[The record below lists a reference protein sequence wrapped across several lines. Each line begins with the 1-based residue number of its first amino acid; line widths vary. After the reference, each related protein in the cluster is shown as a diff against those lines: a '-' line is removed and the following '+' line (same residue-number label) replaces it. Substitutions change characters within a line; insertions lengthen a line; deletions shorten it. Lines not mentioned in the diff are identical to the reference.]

1 MATKP
6 TPGASDGT
14 WGTEMNTFLEVSLD
28 VNGKIATEALQTDAT
43 APTADAA
50 VVNKKYVDSLAISVI
65 KAWVQFDGD
74 DGTIQGTGFN
84 VASVTRTDV
93 GKYTIAFTDNLA
105 NNDYAVSGFCADG
118 TTGAGFVC
126 NQTSG
131 SPESTSQILIETW
144 DSEAAA
150 LADFSRVHII
160 IIGDQV

>member
-1 MATKP
+1 MAAKP

-14 WGTEMNTFLEVSLD
+14 YGTEMNAFLDVSLAAD
-28 VNGKIATEALQTDAT
+28 GKVKDGAVFSTSA
-43 APTADAA
+43 APTVDAGVA
-50 VVNKKYVDSLAISVI
+50 NKKYVDSLAISVI
-65 KAWVQFDGD
+65 KAWVQFNGD
-74 DGTIQGTGFN
+74 DGVIQGTGFN
-84 VASVTRTDV
+84 VTSVTRTDV
-93 GKYTIAFTDNLA
+93 GKYTIDFTDNLA

-131 SPESTSQILIETW
+131 SPESTSQMLIETW

-150 LADFSRVHII
+150 LADFNRVHVM

>member
-6 TPGASDGT
+6 TPGASAGT
-14 WGTEMNTFLEVSLD
+14 WGTEMNTFLDVSLD
-28 VNGKIATEALQTDAT
+28 VNGKIATEALQTDST
-43 APTADAA
+43 APVADAA
-50 VVNKKYVDSLAISVI
+50 VANRKFVVSLAISVV

-74 DGTIQGTGFN
+74 DGTIQGTGHN
-84 VASVTRTDV
+84 VTSVTRTDV

-131 SPESTSQILIETW
+131 SPESTSQMLIETW

-150 LADFSRVHII
+150 LADFNRVHVM